1 MLPTALSS
9 SGSVFAS
16 IESTSTVVY
25 LGLVTVTLA
34 HSLWG
39 AGLKR
44 LSLSVAV
51 VVGLLEPAVAATLGI
66 VVLSEPVTVALV
78 VGICLVMVGV
88 AVTSLST
95 TAERRR

>member
-39 AGLKR
+39 AGLR
-44 LSLSVAV
+44 GRA
-51 VVGLLEPAVAATLGI
+51 G
-66 VVLSEPVTVALV
+66 
-78 VGICLVMVGV
+78 
-88 AVTSLST
+88 
-95 TAERRR
+95 R